1 VEIQCHW
8 RLVLHNRQW
17 NNPIS
22 TGGCVKMTA
31 SGNWFPLAVFKAGPT
46 CFFHWRLITE
56 TASEKLNVPQALSSF
71 LLVVLFFSFFFLFF
85 ISLVVLT
92 LM

>member
-1 VEIQCHW
+1 
-8 RLVLHNRQW
+8 
-17 NNPIS
+17 
-22 TGGCVKMTA
+22 
-31 SGNWFPLAVFKAGPT
+31 
-46 CFFHWRLITE
+46 LITE